1 MVFYRCQHCGNIV
14 VKLVDSGVPVVCCGE
29 PMQKLEANVTDA
41 AKEKHVPDVT
51 ADGNRIA
58 VQVGQTAHPMTEE
71 HHIAFI
77 ALETEKGFQTATLNP
92 GEQPAASFVLAEG
105 ETAVAVYAWCNLHGL
120 WKKNLSEK
128 EPGKRVLVAYFS
140 ASGVTKAAAEKVAEA
155 AGGDLFE
162 IRPAV
167 PYTDADLDWTSST
180 SRTNV
185 EMADETSRPEMAEK
199 AQDIGRYDTIFLGY
213 PLWWGTMPRIV
224 ETFLESCDLAGKKL
238 IPFATS
244 GGSGLGKSEKALEK
258 ELPADVTLLPGQMV
272 TKMSESEIADWVRS
286 LPL

>member
-105 ETAVAVYAWCNLHGL
+105 ETAAAVYAWCNLHGL
-120 WKKNLSEK
+120 WKKDLSEE
-128 EPGKRVLVAYFS
+128 EPGKRVLVAYF
-140 ASGVTKAAAEKVAEA
+140 
-155 AGGDLFE
+155 
-162 IRPAV
+162 
-167 PYTDADLDWTSST
+167 
-180 SRTNV
+180 
-185 EMADETSRPEMAEK
+185 
-199 AQDIGRYDTIFLGY
+199 
-213 PLWWGTMPRIV
+213 
-224 ETFLESCDLAGKKL
+224 
-238 IPFATS
+238 
-244 GGSGLGKSEKALEK
+244 
-258 ELPADVTLLPGQMV
+258 
-272 TKMSESEIADWVRS
+272 
-286 LPL
+286 

>member
-120 WKKNLSEK
+120 WKKDLSEK
-128 EPGKRVLVAYFS
+128 EPVKRVLVAYFS
-140 ASGVTKAAAEKVAEA
+140 ASGVTKAAAE
-155 AGGDLFE
+155 
-162 IRPAV
+162 
-167 PYTDADLDWTSST
+167 
-180 SRTNV
+180 RTNV

-272 TKMSESEIADWVRS
+272 TKMSEAEISDWVRS